1 MEIHIQYR
9 PDLQEMA
16 LAMRY
21 VLFEK
26 PIVKMLLFTVGI
38 LLGGSLFAAL
48 YYRLPEYWVASFN
61 GLLLVGIGFLIYGYL
76 LWTLKRSLLQNSKNQ
91 EIHHLRLNEKE
102 IEQKGNSFEVTRRWH
117 SIYQI
122 KETKRWFLI
131 YTQHNS
137 ALPIFKLQLQPDQ
150 IEAIRTLLKAV
161 PVKKQLL

>member
-16 LAMRY
+16 LATRY

-26 PIVKMLLFTVGI
+26 LLVKILLFTVGM

-61 GLLLVGIGFLIYGYL
+61 GLLLVGIGLLIYGYL
-76 LWTLKRSLLQNSKNQ
+76 LWTLKRSLLHNPKNQ
-91 EIHHLRLNEKE
+91 ELHQLRLSEKE
-102 IEQKGNSFEVTRRWH
+102 IEQKGSSFQVTRSWR
-117 SIYQI
+117 SIYRV

-137 ALPIFKLQLQPDQ
+137 ALPIFKSQLQPNQ
-150 IEAIRTLLKAV
+150 IEAIRTLLKTV

>member
-16 LAMRY
+16 LATRY

-26 PIVKMLLFTVGI
+26 TIVKFLLFTVGI
-38 LLGGSLFAAL
+38 LLGCSLFAAL

-61 GLLLVGIGFLIYGYL
+61 GLLLVGIGLLIYGYF
-76 LWTLKRSLLQNSKNQ
+76 LWTLKRSLLHNPKNQ
-91 EIHHLRLNEKE
+91 ELHQLRLNEKE
-102 IEQKGNSFEVTRRWH
+102 IEQKGSSFQVSRSWH

-137 ALPIFKLQLQPDQ
+137 ALPIFKSQLQPDQ
-150 IEAIRTLLKAV
+150 IEAIRTLLMAV